1 MIPMKARRLFTTLAG
16 GTAVLFALTA
26 YKCQSTTE
34 FPAFV
39 PEICTD
45 DLDNDSDGKKDCQD
59 TDCELA
65 CTVDLTIDA
74 VSPTLN
80 VDSLTLAGSVT
91 NATGVAIS
99 TDPVAQV
106 QNSGQATVTGST
118 WKAKITGLSTNGV
131 YTVTARAVGQGDHS
145 DTATVTFERK
155 D

>member
-1 MIPMKARRLFTTLAG
+1 MKVRRLLTTLAG

-26 YKCQSTTE
+26 YKCQSTTD

-59 TDCELA
+59 SDCDLA
-65 CTVDLTIDA
+65 CTVTLTINA

-80 VDSLTLAGSVT
+80 VDSLTLTGSVI

-99 TDPVAQV
+99 VNPSAIV
-106 QNSGQATVTGST
+106 QNSGQATVTGTT
-118 WKAKITGLSTNGV
+118 WLARISGLTATGN
-131 YTVTARAVGQGDHS
+131 YTVTARAVGQGDRS
-145 DTATVTFERK
+145 DTAVVVFERK
-155 D
+155 N